1 MTAPSTDYVPGSWIA
16 ASTHVC
22 RERVAIVNLERQG
35 FSTYCPMLRKRIRH
49 ARRQR
54 DVLRP
59 MFPGYV
65 FICLEFERIAW
76 RPILSTAG
84 VRTLIRFGDRLGT
97 LPAQFIEALRAH
109 EHDGAVSLPP
119 SKKLTPGE
127 RVRITTGP
135 LEGLIATVIRAD
147 DPKRLLVLM
156 ELLSRSVRVVVP
168 THAVAPQLQLR

>member
-1 MTAPSTDYVPGSWIA
+1 MTAPSPDYVRGSWIA

-59 MFPGYV
+59 LFPGYV
-65 FICLEFERIAW
+65 FICLDFERVTW
-76 RPILSTAG
+76 RPILSTTG
-84 VRTLIRFGDRLGT
+84 VRTLIRFGDRLGI
-97 LPAQFIEALRAH
+97 LPTQFIEALRAH
-109 EHDGAVSLPP
+109 EHDGAVLLPP
-119 SKKLTPGE
+119 SKNFTPGE
-127 RVRITTGP
+127 KVRITDGP

-156 ELLSRSVRVVVP
+156 ELLRRSVRVMVP
-168 THAVAPQLQLR
+168 AQTVAPHLQLS